1 MRLSPANG
9 ATRPT
14 APPEPPLTSRSRPP
28 CAARPKSFPPSRRF
42 RYGILPRPR
51 EGPSYR
57 RQHRRLHPMT
67 NPRSIANVTRPDPL
81 RRIANLYRAACDK
94 VLSAPRFFLRPPTIS
109 VVIPTKDAGQG
120 FRDLLAM
127 LRSQERFSSPEIVVV
142 DSGSKDNTIG
152 IAREFD
158 AKVIEIPAAEF
169 SHSHARNLGARHA
182 SGDYLLFTVQDALP
196 PSRAWLRRMFM
207 PLLRHGV
214 VAVSCAEDPRPDAD
228 LFYRAISWYHTKF
241 MDVERHDRLMNH
253 PAGEDPQTLRKNAQ
267 LSDTAC
273 LIPKAVFSKY
283 QYRGDYAEDLDL
295 GLRLLRDGYQLAFLG
310 STRIVHSHN
319 RPAYYHL
326 RRGYVDNVALL
337 RILPGYP
344 ATFIEPET
352 LLRDVIFTWACVNS
366 AERQLQVSALPC
378 RPAELSRVVSEA
390 LRAARV
396 QTCPSVIDE
405 QHHAYLDGRTQS
417 FLKDVSDEIGVVTEH
432 QSILID
438 AVESFVGLMCE
449 YMSGIYRMIDH
460 RLVEEFWAA
469 LYKGWALQC
478 GAHLGACFALGDGE
492 AKAKLTRINGELTC
506 GI

>member
-1 MRLSPANG
+1 MPAGRPIISTPTPWDPCNANLKSIAHVSKPDRL
-9 ATRPT
+9 
-14 APPEPPLTSRSRPP
+14 
-28 CAARPKSFPPSRRF
+28 
-42 RYGILPRPR
+42 
-51 EGPSYR
+51 
-57 RQHRRLHPMT
+57 RRL
-67 NPRSIANVTRPDPL
+67 VD
-81 RRIANLYRAACDK
+81 LYRTARHR
-94 VLSAPRFFLRPPTIS
+94 VLSAPRFFLQPATIS

-127 LRSQERFSSPEIVVV
+127 LSNQAGFRSPEIVVV

-196 PSRAWLRRMFM
+196 PSRAWLRQMFM

-241 MDVERHDRLMNH
+241 MDAERQDRIMSR
-253 PAGEDPQTLRKNAQ
+253 PAGEDPHTLRKNAQ

-283 QYRGDYAEDLDL
+283 RYRGDYAEDLDL
-295 GLRLLRDGYQLAFLG
+295 GLRLLRDGHQLAFLG

-326 RRGYVDNVALL
+326 RRGYVDNLALL

-344 ATFIEPET
+344 VTFIEPEP
-352 LLRDVIFTWACVNS
+352 LVRDVIFTCDCVNS
-366 AERQLQVSALPC
+366 IVEEELGEVSLPC
-378 RPAELSRVVSEA
+378 RPTELSRIVSQA
-390 LRAARV
+390 LRAACTRR
-396 QTCPSVIDE
+396 CPSVMDQ
-405 QHHAYLDGRTQS
+405 QHHGYLDDRTMA
-417 FLKDVSDEIGVVTEH
+417 FLKGLSEDGCVIRGETRTHDSV
-432 QSILID
+432 LIH
-438 AVESFVGLMCE
+438 AIESFAEVILD
-449 YMSGIYRMIDH
+449 YMSYAYRMIEPGVLEDV
-460 RLVEEFWAA
+460 RAA

-478 GAHLGACFALGDGE
+478 GVHLAACFFLGGE
-492 AKAKLTRINGELTC
+492 GAKAKLQRINGELSR